1 MGLVKAMQ
9 ENKVAVLAHG
19 ATGRG
24 NDQMRFER
32 YTNVLAPK
40 MSVFA
45 PWRDAE
51 LLQVSLQPSQPF

>member
-1 MGLVKAMQ
+1 MEKVGGRGRIGGLVTAMQ
-9 ENKVAVLAHG
+9 KSKVDVLAHG

-40 MSVFA
+40 MAVFA
-45 PWRDAE
+45 PWRK
-51 LLQVSLQPSQPF
+51 